1 MTCCGRYLGHSLPMT
16 VTTYF
21 LNGTR
26 TTRPVDRRRTR
37 MEPGGRVVLVQPEH
51 QPGAAAAATE
61 GAPMVSAGSTIA
73 RPTRTLTPVRARRRR
88 PAARTWERSPR
99 ERPVVVVFG

>member
-1 MTCCGRYLGHSLPMT
+1 MT

-37 MEPGGRVVLVQPEH
+37 MESGGRVVLVQPEH

-73 RPTRTLTPVRARRRR
+73 RPTRTLTPVRAGGRGPEARAGGRARRRR
-88 PAARTWERSPR
+88 PATRTWERSPR
-99 ERPVVVVFG
+99 ERRVVVVFG